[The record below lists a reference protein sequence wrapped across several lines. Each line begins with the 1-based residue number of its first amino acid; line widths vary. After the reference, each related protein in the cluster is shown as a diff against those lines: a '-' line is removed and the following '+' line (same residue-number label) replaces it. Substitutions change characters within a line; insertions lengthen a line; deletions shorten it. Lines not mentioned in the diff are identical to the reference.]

1 MTFQNKN
8 NQNIQFIHQ
17 NQQKSSFTE
26 KCCTSDQFL
35 TIFFILFIGPEFAD
49 AWSVGHLISIRIL
62 IYIV

>member
-35 TIFFILFIGPEFAD
+35 TIFLYFLSDRNSLMHGSLVTSLV
-49 AWSVGHLISIRIL
+49 SVYW
-62 IYIV
+62 YI